1 MTLAAAIIKIQAHAI
16 ALSGM
21 GEAPTNPTEAQSVYP
36 YAITYDRRGAM
47 EQESAGWALD
57 LCTVCTEFHFANQ
70 NLSLVITK
78 AMGFREPFLQR
89 LISDPTLGDTVSTIR
104 GLRYEFGKL
113 GDDETSDIGYKF
125 EIDLKLRLIG
135 S

>member
-1 MTLAAAIIKIQAHAI
+1 MTLAAAIAKVQAHAI
-16 ALSGM
+16 ALTGM

-36 YAITYDRRGAM
+36 FAITYDRRG
-47 EQESAGWALD
+47 ELLQESAGWALD
-57 LCTVCTEFHFANQ
+57 LCTVVTELHFANQ

-89 LISDPTLGDTVSTIR
+89 LINDPTLGGTVALIR

-113 GDDETSDIGYKF
+113 GDDELADIGYKF
-125 EIDLKLRLIG
+125 ELDLKLSLTG